1 MERCSHHWCTRLW
14 SVTITFFPSVHV
26 CPSCDACWP
35 MLGDRSFWVV
45 LISTLFT
52 PFLKRQQ
59 HFLGFSDP
67 APTSAPSKN
76 SRSGIS
82 WMRWKHFYFGQHH
95 FNFFSWTFF
104 FSCFFFPHLT
114 IFFFFPAFFSL
125 LHFFFLG
132 TFYFL
137 SCFFWPH
144 PWPEVFFG
152 NFLPPPPTYLLPF
165 LSPTDLPP
173 SWYPPPSPLTSIVKA
188 WEPGRTSVALSFD

>member
-1 MERCSHHWCTRLW
+1 METCSHHWCTRLW

-104 FSCFFFPHLT
+104 FSCFFFPILQ
-114 IFFFFPAFFSL
+114 FFFSSRPFFS
-125 LHFFFLG
+125 FPGDIFI
-132 TFYFL
+132 FY
-137 SCFFWPH
+137 H
-144 PWPEVFFG
+144 VFFG

-173 SWYPPPSPLTSIVKA
+173 SWYPPPSPLPSIVKA